1 MDKKNVVLGHE
12 LQRIM
17 SDRFGRYSKYIIQER
32 ALPDVRDGLK
42 PVQRR
47 ILYAMYE
54 DGNTFEKAYRKS
66 AKTVGLVIGNY
77 HPHGDSS
84 VYDAMVRL
92 SQDWKMNVCLVDMQ
106 GNNGS
111 IDDDPA
117 AAMRYTEA
125 RLSAYGQKLLT
136 DIDQNTVSFTPNFD
150 DTSLEPSVLPAGVPQ
165 LLVNGASGIA
175 AGYATNIPPHNL
187 NEVIDGTIYRLNH
200 VNSKLED
207 IMSFIKGPDFPTG
220 GIVQGQKGIIDAFE
234 TGKGRV
240 VVRSKTEIVKNKTN
254 QQIIISEIPYE
265 VVKST
270 LVKKIDD
277 LRINKTLDALMDVRD
292 ESDRN
297 GLRIVCDIKKDADA
311 ELVLNYLF
319 KNTELQVY
327 YNYNMVSIINQRPVL
342 GGLLNVIDAFIEFRK
357 DLVLKRSKH
366 QLEAIEK
373 RMHILQGLIKA
384 ISVLDEVIAL
394 IRSADNKADAKN
406 KLIERFDFSDM
417 QAEAIVNLRLYRLT
431 NTDILELKDELAE
444 LLAQQQEL
452 KGVIENASLLKAV
465 LVKELQAL
473 KKAFP
478 IERRSKIEAEVE
490 EIVIDAK
497 AMIPNEKTY
506 LTLSEEGYVKRVSVR
521 SYQAS
526 ENTPTTLKEG
536 DRFCGV
542 IEAETFD
549 NLLVILD
556 SGKYVIL
563 PLLNIEEGKWKD
575 LGNHLG
581 HYVKLDGSTKVLA
594 SFLIKSFDSN
604 VDIIIA
610 TQKGQIKRSP
620 LKAFEVNRTNKAY
633 DAISLGKDDLAVA
646 CFEAYENADIFIASK
661 EGYAV
666 LYKLDDIPST
676 NVKSKG
682 VKAMNL
688 AKGDTVA
695 AACAYDDEKTSI
707 TVLAESGQMKRIK
720 RSDFDYNNRPVKGEL
735 LARKIKTNPI
745 YVSRLLT
752 LTPYDRLEITTD
764 STYWMMAKDIPL
776 MDKSAS
782 YSNGFKDVDG
792 GYLVQQIKELKV
804 IDLPS
809 NVETEVKKIKEK
821 TVLAEEQSDEIKLK
835 TGAKYLPKEVLGEDQ
850 DDPEDIEFI
859 HFDF

>member
-47 ILYAMYE
+47 ILYAMFE

-77 HPHGDSS
+77 HPHGDIS
-84 VYDAMVRL
+84 VYEAMVRL
-92 SQDWKMNVCLVDMQ
+92 SQEWKMNVPLVDMQ

-136 DIDQNTVSFTPNFD
+136 DIDQNTVAFTPNFD

-165 LLVNGASGIA
+165 LIVNGASGIA

-200 VNSKLED
+200 PNCSLED
-207 IMSFIKGPDFPTG
+207 MMGIIKGPDFPTG
-220 GIVQGQKGIIDAFE
+220 GIVQGKKGIVDAFE
-234 TGKGRV
+234 SGKGRV
-240 VVRSKTEIVKNKTN
+240 VIRSKTEIVQNKTN

-265 VVKST
+265 VVKSN

-277 LRINKTLDALMDVRD
+277 LRINKTLDALLDVRD

-297 GLRIVCDIKKDADA
+297 GLRIVCDLKKEADAD
-311 ELVLNYLF
+311 LVLNYLF
-319 KNTELQVY
+319 KNTDAQVY
-327 YNYNMVSIINQRPVL
+327 YTYNMVSIINQRPVL
-342 GGLLNVIDAFIEFRK
+342 GGLLSVLDAFIEFRK
-357 DLVLKRSKH
+357 DLVLKRSQF

-384 ISVLDEVIAL
+384 ISVLDEVISL
-394 IRSADNKADAKN
+394 IRSAENKADAKL

-431 NTDILELKDELAE
+431 NTDILELKDELAQ
-444 LLAQQQEL
+444 LLSQQMEL
-452 KGVIENASLLKAV
+452 KGIIENASLLKAL
-465 LVKELQAL
+465 LVKELQII
-473 KKAFP
+473 KKTFP
-478 IERRSKIEAEVE
+478 IQRRSLIEEEVE
-490 EIVIDAK
+490 EIIIDTK

-506 LTLSEEGYVKRVSVR
+506 LTLTEEAYLKRVSPR

-549 NLLVILD
+549 SLLVVLD
-556 SGKYVIL
+556 TGKYVIL
-563 PLLNIEEGKWKD
+563 PLLNIEEAKWKD

-581 HYVKLDGSTKVLA
+581 HYVKLDGNPKVVA
-594 SFLIKSFDSN
+594 SFLVKSFDSN

-610 TQKGQIKRSP
+610 TKKGQIKRSP
-620 LKAFEVNRTNKAY
+620 LKAFEVSRTNKVY
-633 DAISLGKDDLAVA
+633 DAISLIKDDLVVA
-646 CFEAYENADIFIASK
+646 CFEAYQNSDIFIASR

-666 LYKLDDIPST
+666 CYKLNDIPSV

-688 AKGDTVA
+688 TKTDSLAS
-695 AACAYDDEKTSI
+695 ACSFEDEKAAI
-707 TVLAESGQMKRIK
+707 AVVAESGQMKRLK
-720 RSDFDYNNRPVKGEL
+720 RTDFDYFNRPVKGEL
-735 LARKIKTNPI
+735 IARKIKSNPI
-745 YVSRLLT
+745 YVSKIFACLA
-752 LTPYDRLEITTD
+752 YDRLEITTD
-764 STYWMMAKDIPL
+764 QTYWLMAKDIPL
-776 MDKSAS
+776 MDKASS

-792 GYLVQQIKELKV
+792 GYLVGQIHELKI
-804 IDLPS
+804 IDLPQES
-809 NVETEVKKIKEK
+809 TELIKQEK
-821 TVLAEEQSDEIKLK
+821 TVSQEKLLDEVQYKK
-835 TGAKYLPKEVLGEDQ
+835 GSANLPKEILADDQ
-850 DDPEDIEFI
+850 DEPEDIEFI
-859 HFDF
+859 HFDL

>member
-54 DGNTFEKAYRKS
+54 DGNTFDKAYRKS

-92 SQDWKMNVCLVDMQ
+92 SQDWKMNVALVDMQ

-125 RLSAYGQKLLT
+125 RLSAYAQKLLT
-136 DIDQNTVSFTPNFD
+136 DIDQNTVAFTPNFD

-200 VNSKLED
+200 PQSSLEEL
-207 IMSFIKGPDFPTG
+207 MVLIKGPDFPTG

-234 TGKGRV
+234 SGKGRV
-240 VVRSKTEIVKNKTN
+240 VIRSKTEIVQNKTN
-254 QQIIISEIPYE
+254 QQIVFSEIPYE
-265 VVKST
+265 VVKSN

-277 LRINKTLDALMDVRD
+277 LRINKTLDALLDVRD

-297 GLRIVCDIKKDADA
+297 GLRIVCDLKKDADA
-311 ELVLNYLF
+311 DLVLNYLF
-319 KNTELQVY
+319 KNTDAQVY

-342 GGLLNVIDAFIEFRK
+342 GGLLSVLDAFIDFRK

-366 QLEAIEK
+366 QLEAIQK
-373 RMHILQGLIKA
+373 RMHILEGLIKA

-394 IRSADNKADAKN
+394 IRSAENKADAKV
-406 KLIERFDFSDM
+406 KLIDRFDFSDA

-431 NTDILELKDELAE
+431 NTDIIELKDELAQ
-444 LLAQQQEL
+444 LLSQEIEL
-452 KGVIENASLLKAV
+452 KGIIENASLLKAV

-478 IERRSKIEAEVE
+478 LARRSVIEAEVE
-490 EIVIDAK
+490 EIVIDTK

-506 LTLSEEGYVKRVSVR
+506 ITLSQEGYLKRVSVR
-521 SYQAS
+521 SFQAS

-536 DRFCGV
+536 DKLFGV
-542 IEAETFD
+542 SEAETFD
-549 NLLVILD
+549 SLIIVLD
-556 SGKYVIL
+556 SGKYIIL
-563 PLLNIEEGKWKD
+563 PLLNVEEGKWKD

-581 HYVKLDGSTKVLA
+581 HYVKLDGSNNVKA
-594 SFLIKSFDSN
+594 AFLVKSFDSN

-610 TQKGQIKRSP
+610 TEKGQIKRSP

-633 DAISLGKDDLAVA
+633 DAISLSKGDRIVS
-646 CFEAYENADIFIASK
+646 CFEAYEASDIFVASK

-666 LYKLDDIPST
+666 LYKLDDIPSV

-688 AKGDTVA
+688 SKTDSLA
-695 AACAYDDEKTSI
+695 AACSFEDEKAALM
-707 TVLAESGQMKRIK
+707 VCAESGQMKRIK

-745 YVSRLLT
+745 YVSQIFSSLA
-752 LTPYDRLEITTD
+752 YDRLEITTAQ
-764 STYWMMAKDIPL
+764 TYWMMAKDIPL
-776 MDKSAS
+776 MDKTAS

-792 GYLVQQIKELKV
+792 GYLVQHIKELRIVDIKIEQEAKKV
-804 IDLPS
+804 I
-809 NVETEVKKIKEK
+809 EK
-821 TVLAEEQSDEIKLK
+821 TVPQEELLDKLPLK
-835 TGAKYLPKEVLGEDQ
+835 TGAKNLPKEVLGDDQ
-850 DDPEDIEFI
+850 EEPEDIEFI